1 MEERGFDMQCGIDSS
16 KVALAPDD
24 RNLLCKTEYPCQNNR
39 SLVLAIFLQWL
50 GLFRQLGFVA

>member
-1 MEERGFDMQCGIDSS
+1 MEEGGFDMQCGIDSS
-16 KVALAPDD
+16 SVPLVPMIGICYANGVPVS
-24 RNLLCKTEYPCQNNR
+24 NIR